1 MDLLQ
6 GTLDMLVLRTLII
19 APLHG
24 YRVAKAIRN
33 NSGETLDIELPGR
46 LKCRAKSSTVRM

>member
-24 YRVAKAIRN
+24 YRVAQPLGNHRSTTSREA
-33 NSGETLDIELPGR
+33 SAAQR
-46 LKCRAKSSTVRM
+46 LRADEPIGD